1 MASASLLIAQG
12 LSLSYGRKTL
22 FEDEGFVLGYGDRVG
37 LVGANGTGKSSLL
50 KILAGAQ
57 EGDAGRVQVTRG
69 ARVGYLPQEIVAL
82 PSGTVVEAV
91 LSSVP
96 GRDELASRLAGVEK
110 SLHEAVEEGK
120 QLSLAESLARL
131 HEELDHFEER
141 HGRHHAER
149 ILAGLGFSPADLDK
163 PTGALSGGWRM
174 RAALAAL
181 LLQDPD
187 LLLLDEPTN
196 HLDVP
201 SLAWFDAFLRGC
213 RKALVLISHDRDF
226 LNRHINRVLAL
237 EVEGLRS
244 YPGNYEAYREA
255 RAAEVELL
263 TAKAERQEQRRAEL
277 QAFIDRFGAKASKA
291 RQAQSRQK
299 QLDKMEVVQ
308 TLKER
313 ERVHFRFPEA
323 PRSGREVA
331 ELLAVTKR
339 YGAQRVYEDLS
350 VRVERGQRIGIIGAN
365 GAGKSTLLKLLA
377 GDLAPDSGE
386 VLLGQ
391 NVHLGYYAQHHAE
404 ALDRRAS
411 VLEAAAQVAPEK
423 TQAELRSALGAFLFS
438 GDDVD
443 KKVGVL
449 SGGERARVALA
460 RLLLVPVNFLL
471 MDEPT
476 NHLDLD
482 SSELLIDA
490 LKGYQGTLLFVSHHG
505 RFVNELATSL
515 WDVRD
520 GRVEVHPGNLEDY
533 LDRKRREATDGRGQ
547 GGEATT
553 VERSKAGERDRKRAE
568 AEARQKK
575 SVLTGPLKKE
585 IAALETRIGVLEGD
599 QKQLEGEMARP
610 DLYDDFAKA
619 REMTESHHR
628 QKQEL
633 EALYLRW
640 EEAQGE
646 LARLDPV

>member
-12 LSLSYGRKTL
+12 LSLAYGRKIL
-22 FEDEGFVLGYGDRVG
+22 FEDEGFVLGFGDRAG

-57 EGDAGRVQVTRG
+57 EGDAGRVQITRG

-96 GRDELASRLAGVEK
+96 GRDELESRLVGVEK
-110 SLHEAVEEGK
+110 ALHEAVDEAQ
-120 QLSLAESLARL
+120 QLALAESLAHL

-149 ILAGLGFSPADLDK
+149 ILAGLGFSPADLEK
-163 PTGALSGGWRM
+163 ATAALSGGWRM

-201 SLAWFDAFLRGC
+201 SLAWFDGFLKGC

-237 EVEGLRS
+237 EVEGLRT
-244 YPGNYEAYREA
+244 YPGNYDAYLEA

-299 QLDKMEVVQ
+299 QLDKMEVIE

-323 PRSGREVA
+323 PRSGREIA
-331 ELLAVTKR
+331 ELRGVTKR

-365 GAGKSTLLKLLA
+365 GAGKSTLLKLIA
-377 GDLAPDSGE
+377 GDLAPDAGE
-386 VLLGQ
+386 VRLGQ

-404 ALDRRAS
+404 ALDRGAS
-411 VLEAAAQVAPEK
+411 VLEAAAQVAPAK

-482 SSELLIDA
+482 SSELLIEA

-515 WDVRD
+515 WDVHD
-520 GRVEVHPGNLEDY
+520 GRVDVHQGNLKDY
-533 LDRKRREATDGRGQ
+533 LERKRREALESGTGE
-547 GGEATT
+547 GGEAGSI
-553 VERSKAGERDRKRAE
+553 ERSKIGERDRKRAE

-585 IAALETRIGVLEGD
+585 IAALEARIGVLEGD
-599 QKQLEGEMARP
+599 QKHLEGELARP

-619 REMTESHHR
+619 REVTERHQQ

-633 EALYLRW
+633 EALYQRW

-646 LARLDPV
+646 LARANL